1 MHLLGKFTREGSAE
15 SASSWLR
22 VKRKCVMPAGK
33 NMPLIRSTK
42 IRSLRPNVLSYVAV
56 AFHM

>member
-1 MHLLGKFTREGSAE
+1 MHLLGKFTREGSAV

-22 VKRKCVMPAGK
+22 VKRECVIPVGK
-33 NMPLIRSTK
+33 NMPQIHSTK
-42 IRSLRPNVLSYVAV
+42 IRSLRPNVLPYVAV